1 MKRVNR
7 DVVVIGAGPAGLA
20 AAISASQAG
29 ARDVTIIERDEEL
42 GGILKQCIHNGFG
55 LHYFGEELTGPE
67 YAERFIKKF
76 NTLKNVD
83 VKLNTMVL
91 DINNNKE
98 ILVSS
103 KKDGIYY
110 IRAKSVVLA
119 MGARERTRGAIAI
132 PGTRPAGIMTAGT
145 AQRLV
150 NIEGLMIGKKVF
162 ILGSGDIG
170 MIMARRLTWEGA
182 KVEGVA
188 EIMPYPTGLTRNRV
202 QCLEDN
208 SIPLYLGHTITE
220 IKGDK
225 RIKSVMVSRV
235 DERKRPILKDKWE
248 TECDTLLLSV
258 GLIPENELS
267 RKINIKLSKTGGPI
281 VDEARQTSMP
291 GIFAGGNVL
300 QIHDMV
306 DNVSRESEIAGENA
320 AFFAMNELQEES
332 KIEVRNGEYIRYV
345 VPNYISASR
354 GVEFYMR
361 STQPLGR
368 ADLIIKESGK
378 RFPIRY
384 VTPAEMIVKR
394 VRVKDLLFAR
404 ETGNITFALERIEK

>member
-1 MKRVNR
+1 MKRINR

-20 AAISASQAG
+20 AAISASEVG
-29 ARDVTIIERDEEL
+29 ARSVTIIERDEEL

-67 YAERFIKKF
+67 YAERFIKKL

-91 DINNNKE
+91 DINDNKE
-98 ILVSS
+98 LLVSS
-103 KKDGIYY
+103 KKEGIYY
-110 IRAKSVVLA
+110 IKAKAIVLA
-119 MGARERTRGAIAI
+119 MGARERTRGAIRI

-182 KVEGVA
+182 EVVGVA

-208 SIPLYLGHTITE
+208 DIPLYLGHTIAE
-220 IKGDK
+220 IKGDR
-225 RIKSVMVSRV
+225 RINSVVVSRV
-235 DERKRPILKDKWE
+235 DEKRRPVLKDAWE
-248 TECDTLLLSV
+248 VECDTLLLSV

-267 RKINIKLSKTGGPI
+267 KKINVKLSRTGGPI
-281 VDEARQTSMP
+281 VDELRQTSIP

-300 QIHDMV
+300 QIHDLV
-306 DNVSRESEIAGENA
+306 DNVSRESETAGKNA
-320 AFFAMNELQEES
+320 ALFAIGKLQDHPRV
-332 KIEVRNGEYIRYV
+332 EVRNGEYVRYV

-354 GVEFYMR
+354 DVEFYMR

-368 ADLIIKESGK
+368 ANLVIKESK
-378 RFPIRY
+378 RRFPLRY

-394 VRVKDLLFAR
+394 VKAKDLSFAKDI
-404 ETGNITFALERIEK
+404 GHITFALEKVEE